1 MRKVGYAVI
10 LSLVMLSTIVSYAY
24 SIFGDLVTTAWPLN
38 NPLEDG
44 EFPIIVGNVKDQGG
58 NPVSDVQVKITFAA
72 ETIISTTNNVGSFYI
87 ELKTPAQPGEY
98 TVNVISTKEGYEMN
112 VISTSYFVNGFPQT
126 IPEFDLS
133 AITQFPS
140 LIEEGLTKNPLS
152 QIILQHMEKVKNQQ
166 EEEEKKQLEIENRKN
181 FIDEQRQIS
190 QNVLKEDLLSFE
202 KESEFNS
209 PRLAFDRF
217 VQSVDETVQV
227 IFWGQYNLTEKQYI
241 DAYAAKQT
249 AIENGE
255 TSVNAMKI
263 FQEKAAITKNEIV
276 DYNSELNIKYGFA
289 DELTQSYFD
298 NDGKLRWGSDSTEN
312 KTVFWYLNPND

>member
-1 MRKVGYAVI
+1 MRKVGYTVI

-24 SIFGDLVTTAWPLN
+24 STFGDLVTTAWPLN

-58 NPVSDVQVKITFAA
+58 NPVSGVQVKISFAT
-72 ETIISTTNNVGSFYI
+72 ETITSTTNNVGSFYI
-87 ELKTPAQPGEY
+87 ELKTPAQPGDY
-98 TVNVISTKEGYEMN
+98 TVNVISTKEGYGMN
-112 VISTSYFVNGFPQT
+112 VISTSYFVNGIPPT
-126 IPEFDLS
+126 IPGFDLTT
-133 AITQFPS
+133 INQFPL

-152 QIILQHMEKVKNQQ
+152 QIILQHMEKVKKQQ
-166 EEEEKKQLEIENRKN
+166 DEAEKKQLEIENRKN
-181 FIDEQRQIS
+181 FLDEQRQIS

-202 KESEFNS
+202 KESEFNT

-227 IFWGQYNLTEKQYI
+227 IFWGQFNLTEKQHNE
-241 DAYAAKQT
+241 AYAAKQT

-263 FQEKAAITKNEIV
+263 FQRKAAITKNEIV

-289 DELTQSYFD
+289 DESSQSYFD
-298 NDGKLRWGSDSTEN
+298 NDGKLRWGKNSAEN
-312 KTVFWYLNPND
+312 KTVFWYLNPDG

>member
-24 SIFGDLVTTAWPLN
+24 STFGDLVTTAWPLN

-58 NPVSDVQVKITFAA
+58 NPVSGVQVKISFAT
-72 ETIISTTNNVGSFYI
+72 ETITSTTTKVGY
-87 ELKTPAQPGEY
+87 G
-98 TVNVISTKEGYEMN
+98 MN
-112 VISTSYFVNGFPQT
+112 IISTSYFVNGIPPT
-126 IPEFDLS
+126 IPEFDLT
-133 AITQFPS
+133 AINLFPS

-152 QIILQHMEKVKNQQ
+152 QIILQHMEKVKKQQ
-166 EEEEKKQLEIENRKN
+166 EEAEKKQLEIENRKN
-181 FIDEQRQIS
+181 FIDEQRQTS

-202 KESEFNS
+202 KEFEFNT

-217 VQSVDETVQV
+217 VQSIDETVQV
-227 IFWGQYNLTEKQYI
+227 IFWGQFNLTEKQHI
-241 DAYAAKQT
+241 EAHAAKQT

-263 FQEKAAITKNEIV
+263 FQRKAAITKNEIV

-289 DELTQSYFD
+289 DESSQSYFD
-298 NDGKLRWGSDSTEN
+298 NDGKLRWGKDSAEN
-312 KTVFWYLNPND
+312 KTIFWYLNPDG

>member
-24 SIFGDLVTTAWPLN
+24 STFGDLVTTAWPLN

-58 NPVSDVQVKITFAA
+58 NPVSGVQVKISFAT
-72 ETIISTTNNVGSFYI
+72 ETITSTTNNVGSFYI
-87 ELKTPAQPGEY
+87 ELKTPAQPGDY
-98 TVNVISTKEGYEMN
+98 TVNVISTKEGYGMN
-112 VISTSYFVNGFPQT
+112 VISTSYFVNGIPQT
-126 IPEFDLS
+126 IPEFDLT

-152 QIILQHMEKVKNQQ
+152 QIILQHMEKVKKQQ

-181 FIDEQRQIS
+181 FIDEQRQTS

-202 KESEFNS
+202 KEFEFNT

-227 IFWGQYNLTEKQYI
+227 IFWGQFNLTEKKHTE
-241 DAYAAKQT
+241 AYAAKQT

-263 FQEKAAITKNEIV
+263 FQRKAAITKSEIV

-289 DELTQSYFD
+289 NELSQSYFD
-298 NDGKLRWGSDSTEN
+298 SDGKLRWGQNSNEN
-312 KTVFWYLNPND
+312 KTIFWYLNPDG